1 MVARHMVSRRTLSTL
16 LREAG
21 VTLPPRR
28 ASEPCPRCTN
38 IIVLGSGYSGT
49 SSVAHELHGLGWA
62 FGERKHMIMDFGEDR
77 RLIGVNQPYI
87 NETGLLWQRMV
98 NPLHSNGS
106 SNRSRSP
113 MDTLAMRFGKPGR
126 RLVSDNPEATRL
138 LQSYA
143 LPALLHKRPFVLKDP
158 RLIFTLHLWHSLL
171 ARLQDSHLCTG
182 RTRHAK
188 RLRRK
193 LCSHRMRSSTGPVD
207 RLPLVLSVARN
218 LTAMR
223 RSYLARANVTS
234 AAAATRPQQAFEGL
248 TVDEHI
254 ALKEAWRHWQL
265 EMWPG
270 PKLEVDLAA
279 VQMGRRWNVMSRP
292 VGCER
297 QFSMAVARRYI
308 CTH

>member
-1 MVARHMVSRRTLSTL
+1 MAGKKTLSTL
-16 LREAG
+16 LREAD
-21 VTLPPRR
+21 VILPPRR
-28 ASEPCPRCTN
+28 TSEPCPRCRN
-38 IIVLGSGYSGT
+38 VIVLGSGYSGT
-49 SSVAHELHGLGWA
+49 SSVAHELNGLGFE

-87 NETGLLWQRMV
+87 NLTGLLSQRTV
-98 NPLHSNGS
+98 QSLQGNGS
-106 SNRSRSP
+106 SNRSRSS
-113 MDTLAMRFGKPGR
+113 MDALARRFSFVGR
-126 RLVSDNPEATRL
+126 RLVSDNPGATHL

-143 LPALLHKRPFVLKDP
+143 LPALLHRRPFVWKDP
-158 RLIFTLHLWHSLL
+158 RLIFTLHLWQPLL

-193 LCSHRMRSSTGPVD
+193 LCSHRMRSSPGPID

-223 RSYLARANVTS
+223 RSYLARANVT
-234 AAAATRPQQAFEGL
+234 ADAAATMPQQAFEGL

-265 EMWPG
+265 RMWAG
-270 PKLEVDLAA
+270 PKLEVDLGA
-279 VQMGRRWNVMSRP
+279 VQMGRRWNVMRHP
-292 VGCER
+292 EGCER
-297 QFSMAVARRYI
+297 QFSMAVARRYA
-308 CTH
+308 CPTP